1 MKPYQKAVFFSTNMA
16 NWVKNERKLKRFVD
30 SLSLEFSE
38 YFEDFAAF
46 PFNTFYR

>member
-16 NWVKNERKLKRFVD
+16 NWVKNERKLKRYVN
-30 SLSLEFSE
+30 SLILEFSE

-46 PFNTFYR
+46 SFISFYR